1 LFDLNKSKK
10 KRLRFTLTPS
20 FLLTKRCTIENQKLR
35 MKNDELFYYL
45 ALQSI
50 DGIGPIKATKL
61 LKHFGGAKQLFQ
73 AKPNDMNQ
81 IKGIGSNFLEQI
93 NNKSVLGKA
102 EKEIRF
108 IETNKISAITYFHKD
123 YPEKLRHCPD
133 APIILFT
140 KGNFD
145 INKKRIISI
154 VGTRMMT
161 PYGRQFLK
169 EFIKEIKKF
178 DPIIVSGLAYGVDIC
193 AHKESIQN
201 GITTIGIL
209 AHGLDRI
216 YPKPHAKVAEKMLEN
231 GGLFTEFWSGGSPVK
246 ENFIK
251 RNRIIAGIA
260 EATLV
265 VESASKGGSLV
276 TSDFAS
282 SYFRDVFA
290 VPGRTTDKFSQGC
303 NMLIKSNKAAMITSV
318 NDLEYILGW
327 TPKEQKKEQ
336 IQKKLFVEMSEDERK
351 IHDFLLRSEKML
363 LDQLALE
370 TGLRIQKVLMI
381 LLQLEL
387 KGLVISHPGKVY
399 EAV

>member
-1 LFDLNKSKK
+1 MFDLNKSKK
-10 KRLRFTLTPS
+10 NRLRFTLTPS

-45 ALQSI
+45 VLQSVV
-50 DGIGPIKATKL
+50 GIGPIKAKKL
-61 LKHFGGAKQLFQ
+61 LKYFGGVKQLFQ
-73 AKPNDMNQ
+73 AKPNDIDQ
-81 IKGIGSNFLEQI
+81 IKDIGLNFFKQI
-93 NNKSVLGKA
+93 NNKAILIKA

-108 IETNKISAITYFHKD
+108 IEANKISAFTYIHED
-123 YPEKLRHCPD
+123 YPEKLRQCPD
-133 APIILFT
+133 APLVLFT
-140 KGNFD
+140 KGNF
-145 INKKRIISI
+145 NMTQKNIISI
-154 VGTRMMT
+154 VGTRRMT
-161 PYGRQFLK
+161 PYGNQFLK

-178 DPIIVSGLAYGVDIC
+178 DPVIVSGLAYGIDIC

-201 GITTIGIL
+201 EICTLGVL

-216 YPKPHAKVAEKMLEN
+216 YPKPHTKIAEKMLEK
-231 GGLFTEFWSGGSPVK
+231 GGLFTEFWSGCSPVR

-251 RNRIIAGIA
+251 RNRIIAGIS

-265 VESASKGGSLV
+265 VESASKGGSLI

-290 VPGRTTDKFSQGC
+290 VPGRTKDKFSQGC

-327 TPKEQKKEQ
+327 TPKQLEKKQ
-336 IQKKLFVEMSEDERK
+336 IQKKLFVEMSAEERM
-351 IHDFLLRSEKML
+351 IHNFLQTSERML
-363 LDQLALE
+363 LDQLVLK
-370 TGLRIQKVLMI
+370 TRLTVQKVLMI

-399 EAV
+399 QAV

>member
-1 LFDLNKSKK
+1 
-10 KRLRFTLTPS
+10 
-20 FLLTKRCTIENQKLR
+20 

-50 DGIGPIKATKL
+50 AGIGPIKAKKL
-61 LKHFGGAKQLFQ
+61 LNHFGGAKQLFQ
-73 AKPNDMNQ
+73 AKRNDINQ
-81 IKGIGSNFLEQI
+81 IKSIGLNFLEQI
-93 NNKSVLGKA
+93 NNKAIFTKA
-102 EKEIRF
+102 EKEMRF
-108 IETNKISAITYFHKD
+108 VETNKISAFTYFHKD

-133 APIILFT
+133 APLVLFS

-145 INKKRIISI
+145 INKKKIISI

-161 PYGRQFLK
+161 PYGRQFLR
-169 EFIKEIKKF
+169 EFIKDIKKF
-178 DPIIVSGLAYGVDIC
+178 DPIIVSGLAYGIDIC

-201 GITTIGIL
+201 GICTIGVL

-216 YPKPHAKVAEKMLEN
+216 YPKLHTKVAEKMLEN

-251 RNRIIAGIA
+251 RNRIIAGIS

-276 TSDFAS
+276 TSELAS

-290 VPGRTTDKFSQGC
+290 VPGRTKDKFSQGC

-318 NDLEYILGW
+318 NDLEYVLGW
-327 TPKEQKKEQ
+327 TPKQIKKKH
-336 IQKKLFVEMSEDERK
+336 IQKKIFVEMSEEERK
-351 IHDFLLRSEKML
+351 VHDFLQTSEKML
-363 LDQLALE
+363 LDRLALE
-370 TGLRIQKVLMI
+370 TQITIQKLLMI

-399 EAV
+399 QAI

>member
-1 LFDLNKSKK
+1 V
-10 KRLRFTLTPS
+10 PS
-20 FLLTKRCTIENQKLR
+20 FLLTKRCTIENQKLK

-45 ALQSI
+45 VLQSI
-50 DGIGPIKATKL
+50 AGIGPIKAKKL
-61 LKHFGGAKQLFQ
+61 LNHFGGAKQVFQ
-73 AKPNDMNQ
+73 AKRNDIDQ
-81 IKGIGSNFLEQI
+81 IVGFGVNFLKQI
-93 NNKSVLGKA
+93 NNKDILKKA

-108 IETNKISAITYFHKD
+108 VETHKISAVTYYHND

-133 APIILFT
+133 APLVLFS
-140 KGNFD
+140 KENFD
-145 INKKRIISI
+145 INNKKIISI

-169 EFIKEIKKF
+169 EFIKDIKKF

-193 AHKESIQN
+193 AHKEAIQH
-201 GITTIGIL
+201 GISTIGIL

-216 YPKPHAKVAEKMLEN
+216 YPKIHAKVAEKMLEN
-231 GGLFTEFWSGGSPVK
+231 GGLFTEFCSGGSPFK

-251 RNRIIAGIA
+251 RNRIIAGIS

-290 VPGRTTDKFSQGC
+290 VPGRTKDKFSQGC

-318 NDLEYILGW
+318 NDLEYVLGW
-327 TPKEQKKEQ
+327 TPTQIKKKQ
-336 IQKKLFVEMSEDERK
+336 IQKKLFVEMSEEERK
-351 IHDFLLRSEKML
+351 VHDFLQASERML
-363 LDQLALE
+363 LDKLAMETQL
-370 TGLRIQKVLMI
+370 TIQKLLMI

-399 EAV
+399 QAV